1 MYYKLNNIT
10 SKEMCDIVE
19 AALTRSEMDNFLNP
33 IGFDIFLELYM
44 YESFYPDKE
53 NEIEQGIENDVFDT
67 YDKLIKNG
75 DIDKMHKEFGADIE
89 VIYAYADKWFEK
101 QSIYNCSAASAISQF
116 ADILGKN
123 TDGLANRLKEALQNE
138 ELTDVFNIA
147 DKWGM
152 GIPSHQQ

>member
-89 VIYAYADKWFEK
+89 VIYVYADKWFEK

-123 TDGLANRLKEALQNE
+123 TDGLANRLKEALQNK

>member
-10 SKEMCDIVE
+10 SKEMCDIIE
-19 AALTRSEMDNFLNP
+19 AALIRSEMDNFLNP
-33 IGFDIFLELYM
+33 IGFDMFLELYM

-53 NEIEQGIENDVFDT
+53 SDIEQGIENNVFDT
-67 YDKLIKNG
+67 YDELIKSG
-75 DIDKMHKEFGADIE
+75 DIDKMHKEFGADIK
-89 VIYAYADKWFEK
+89 VIYSYADKWFEK